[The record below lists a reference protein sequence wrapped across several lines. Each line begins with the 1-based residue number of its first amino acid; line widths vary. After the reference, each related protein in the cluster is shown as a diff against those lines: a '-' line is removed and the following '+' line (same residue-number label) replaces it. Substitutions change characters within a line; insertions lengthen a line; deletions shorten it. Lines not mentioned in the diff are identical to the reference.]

1 MGRGYTTAMDHPALL
16 ELAARLAHDA
26 GQAIEAIRRAG
37 FAVETKGDSSPVTA
51 ADRLAEGV
59 ITEGLRGAT
68 PDIPI
73 IAEEAM
79 SDGGIPPVAPR
90 FWLVDPLDGT
100 KEFAAGLPE
109 YCVCIALIENGRAV
123 LGVLGAPAEPAIYA
137 GILGQG
143 AWVERNG
150 VRTPMHARRPP
161 AAGLVMM
168 ASRSHR
174 QDTGD
179 EAFKKANPV
188 AEIIPM
194 GSALKYARVAEG
206 RADVVPRL
214 NGRTMEW
221 DTAAAQ
227 AVLEAAGG
235 RMFDS
240 SGGVLMYGKPNYRN
254 EGFIAWGAE

>member
-1 MGRGYTTAMDHPALL
+1 MGRGYIRRMDHPALL

-26 GQAIEAIRRAG
+26 GEAIEAVRRAG
-37 FAVETKGDSSPVTA
+37 FAVERKGDSSPVTA

-59 ITEGLRGAT
+59 ITEGLRAAT

-79 SDGGIPPVAPR
+79 SDGVIPPVASR

-100 KEFAAGLPE
+100 KEFAAGIPE
-109 YCVCIALIENGRAV
+109 YCVCIALIEDGRAV
-123 LGVLGAPAEPAIYA
+123 LGVLGAPAEPAIYG
-137 GILGQG
+137 GIVGRG
-143 AWVERNG
+143 AWVERHG
-150 VRTPMHARRPP
+150 VRVPMQARRAPEG
-161 AAGLVMM
+161 GLVVM

-174 QDTGD
+174 KDTGGD
-179 EAFKKANPV
+179 AFMASHTV

-235 RMFDS
+235 RMFDPT
-240 SGGVLMYGKPNYRN
+240 GGVLMYGKPNYRN